1 MRIRLT
7 FLGAAQN
14 VTGSRYLV
22 ETGGMRLLVDC
33 GLYQERQFAGRNW
46 DPFPASPG
54 TIQAVLLT
62 HAHLDHCGL
71 LPKLVREGFRGKIY
85 CTEATAE
92 LIRIILMDSAHIQ
105 EEDALLKRKR
115 HERERRAGPYPE
127 IPLYNTRDAEACF
140 PYIQP
145 VRYGEEFVL
154 AKGLSARFSDAGH
167 VLGSSMVRLSV
178 REGND
183 MRTMV
188 FSGDIGRPDQP
199 MLEDPTVFDQADYLL
214 VESTYGDR
222 LHESRQAG
230 ASQLEG
236 AINSTFKAG
245 GTLIVP
251 SFALERSQELLYYVN
266 QLLLGGRIPRL
277 KVFLDSP
284 MAVSVTEVFKRHPEL
299 FDREMKGYLR
309 RGNSPFSFSGLNL
322 VSAVED
328 SKAILSSSGPCM
340 IIAGSGMC
348 NAGRIKHHLANY
360 ISDAKNTVLFV
371 GFQAVG
377 TLGRQIVDGA
387 REIRVFGQFHPVN
400 ARIEQIHGFS
410 AHSDR
415 DELVMWLSR
424 FKRGPNRTFV
434 VHGEQETALKFSEL
448 VRSRFGWNAAAPVY
462 REEVIL
468 E

>member
-1 MRIRLT
+1 MHIRLT
-7 FLGAAQN
+7 FLGGAQT

-22 ETGGMRLLVDC
+22 EAGGMRLLVDC
-33 GLYQERQFAGRNW
+33 GLFQERQFAGRNW
-46 DPFPASPG
+46 EPFPASPG
-54 TIQAVLLT
+54 SLQAVLLT

-71 LPKLVREGFRGKIY
+71 IPKLVREGFRGKIY

-92 LIRIILMDSAHIQ
+92 LIRIMLMDSAHIQ
-105 EEDALLKRKR
+105 EEDALLKKKR
-115 HERERRAGPYPE
+115 HQKEGRAGPHPE
-127 IPLYNTRDAEACF
+127 IPLYTTRDAESSF

-145 VRYGEEFVL
+145 LRYGEEVSL
-154 AKGLSARFSDAGH
+154 GGGISARFSDAGH

-178 REGND
+178 REGNQL
-183 MRTMV
+183 RTIV

-199 MLEDPTVFDQADYLL
+199 LLEDPTVFDGADYLL

-222 LHESRQAG
+222 LHESQTEG
-230 ASQLEG
+230 NNQLED

-266 QLLLGGRIPRL
+266 KSLLEGRIPKL

-284 MAVSVTEVFKRHPEL
+284 MAVHVTEVFKRHPEL
-299 FDREMKGYLR
+299 FDRDMRGYLR
-309 RGNSPFSFSGLNL
+309 RGNSPFSFSGLNM
-322 VSAVED
+322 VTAVED
-328 SKAILSSSGPCM
+328 SKAIVSAQGPCM

-348 NAGRIKHHLANY
+348 NAGRIKHHLANH

-371 GFQAVG
+371 GFQAIG

-387 REIRVFGQFHPVN
+387 KQIRIFGQFHPVN

-415 DELVMWLSR
+415 DELVRWLEH
-424 FKRGPNRTFV
+424 FKRGPTRTFV
-434 VHGEQETALKFSEL
+434 VHGEQQVALKFTGL
-448 VRSRFGWNAAAPVY
+448 VRSRLGWTIDAPAY